1 MRTGLRSAA
10 TRLAR
15 GFTLAEMLIVA
26 ALIGILAAIALP
38 NYRHAQQKTREAVL
52 REDLWIL
59 RDLID
64 QYKADRGEY
73 PDSLQDLVSKGYIR
87 RVPTDPI
94 TQSADTWEEIREP
107 LGEEAPEEEEPESG
121 VTDVKSG
128 AGGIGLDGTPFSE
141 W

>member
-1 MRTGLRSAA
+1 MRHGSRSAS
-10 TRLAR
+10 R

-38 NYRHAQQKTREAVL
+38 NYRHAQLKAREAVL

-64 QYKADRGEY
+64 QHKADRGEY
-73 PDSLQDLVSKGYIR
+73 PESLQDLVTRGYVR
-87 RVPTDPI
+87 RIPADPI
-94 TQSADTWEEIREP
+94 TQSAETWVEFREP
-107 LGEEAPEEEEPESG
+107 LGEEVPEEEDVEAG
-121 VTDVKSG
+121 ITDVFSG
-128 AGGIGLDGTPFSE
+128 AEGVGLDGTPYSE